1 MPLNLT
7 PRIVAVLALLALLP
21 HAIYGLETGMLT
33 TVMLVTG
40 VVNILLI
47 TVMLVLAFGPAEG
60 DNGHGTASAH

>member
-1 MPLNLT
+1 MPLDLT

-21 HAIYGLETGMLT
+21 HAIYGLETGMFT
-33 TVMLVTG
+33 SVTATFG

-60 DNGHGTASAH
+60 DNGHGAASGH